1 MKKFFTFISLCM
13 IAFNAIHAEITW
25 TLSNGTLTISG
36 TGMPDY
42 GYYDYSPWHSQ
53 TLKIKKIV
61 IENGVT
67 NIGNNAFFSCSG
79 LTSITIPNSV
89 TSIGECAFCGCRGMT
104 SITIPNS
111 VKSIG
116 DGAFQN
122 CSGLTSITIPNS
134 VKTIGEGA
142 FYSCSGLTSI
152 TMGNSVMSIGSVA
165 FTNCSYLTSVHISD
179 LEAWCKISFSRYESN
194 PLCHAHHLYMN
205 GSEITKL
212 VIPNSVTSI
221 GDNAF
226 FGCSG
231 LTSVTIP
238 NNVTNIGERAFQ
250 GCSGLT
256 SIAIPNSV
264 KSIGEGAF
272 LFCSGLTSIT
282 IPNSVTSIG
291 EYAFQCCSSLPSITI
306 PNSVTSIGKMAFS
319 GCSGLISINVENGN
333 TTYDSRDNC
342 NAIIE
347 TNTNALITGCKN
359 TIIPNSVKSIGE
371 HAFSSYDLPEV
382 ISMIENPF
390 DINTN
395 TFSDKTF
402 RNATLYIP
410 IGTIEKYKATEG
422 WKKFAFIKERFEN
435 SITQVRAN
443 ALLIQSENRKIIIN
457 GVDDGTNVSVYNT
470 NGVLSGTAIS
480 HNGSATIN
488 TNLQMGSVAI
498 VKIGEKQVKVI
509 IR

>member
-53 TLKIKKIV
+53 ILKIKKIV

-142 FYSCSGLTSI
+142 FYQCSGLTSI

-165 FTNCSYLTSVHISD
+165 FANCSYLTSVHISD
-179 LEAWCKISFSRYESN
+179 LEAWCRISFSRYQSN
-194 PLCHAHHLYMN
+194 PLCYAHHLYMN
-205 GSEITKL
+205 GSEITNL
-212 VIPNSVTSI
+212 VIPNSVKSI

-226 FGCSG
+226 FG
-231 LTSVTIP
+231 
-238 NNVTNIGERAFQ
+238 
-250 GCSGLT
+250 
-256 SIAIPNSV
+256 
-264 KSIGEGAF
+264 
-272 LFCSGLTSIT
+272 CSGLTSIT

-291 EYAFQCCSSLPSITI
+291 ERSFQGCSGLTSITIPNSVKSIGEGAFLCCSGLTSITIPNSVTNIGESAFSGCDDLTSVTI

-319 GCSGLISINVENGN
+319 GCSSLISINVEKGN

-359 TIIPNSVKSIGE
+359 TIIPNSVKSIVE
-371 HAFSSYDLPEV
+371 YAFSGYYLPEV
-382 ISMIENPF
+382 ISLIENPF

-395 TFSDKTF
+395 TFSNETF

-488 TNLQMGSVAI
+488 TTLQMGSVAI

>member
-1 MKKFFTFISLCM
+1 MIYKYLC
-13 IAFNAIHAEITW
+13 
-25 TLSNGTLTISG
+25 
-36 TGMPDY
+36 
-42 GYYDYSPWHSQ
+42 
-53 TLKIKKIV
+53 
-61 IENGVT
+61 
-67 NIGNNAFFSCSG
+67 CSG

-89 TSIGECAFCGCRGMT
+89 TNIGESAFSGC
-104 SITIPNS
+104 
-111 VKSIG
+111 
-116 DGAFQN
+116 DD
-122 CSGLTSITIPNS
+122 
-134 VKTIGEGA
+134 
-142 FYSCSGLTSI
+142 
-152 TMGNSVMSIGSVA
+152 
-165 FTNCSYLTSVHISD
+165 LTSV
-179 LEAWCKISFSRYESN
+179 
-194 PLCHAHHLYMN
+194 
-205 GSEITKL
+205 
-212 VIPNSVTSI
+212 
-221 GDNAF
+221 
-226 FGCSG
+226 
-231 LTSVTIP
+231 
-238 NNVTNIGERAFQ
+238 
-250 GCSGLT
+250 
-256 SIAIPNSV
+256 
-264 KSIGEGAF
+264 
-272 LFCSGLTSIT
+272 
-282 IPNSVTSIG
+282 
-291 EYAFQCCSSLPSITI
+291 TI

-319 GCSGLISINVENGN
+319 GCSSLISINVEKGN

-359 TIIPNSVKSIGE
+359 TIIPNSVKSIVE
-371 HAFSSYDLPEV
+371 YAFSGYYLPEV
-382 ISMIENPF
+382 ISLIENPF

-395 TFSDKTF
+395 TFSNETF

-488 TNLQMGSVAI
+488 TTLQMGSVAI